1 MAGINCPVPSSS
13 PCAGYADGAFAV
25 GFRKERRAVVID
37 CLKMLEKHIEYP
49 VVYLLFFVDLQFW
62 GF

>member
-25 GFRKERRAVVID
+25 AVRKERGSRLGERRDGIAVMMMMRMRRRMYD
-37 CLKMLEKHIEYP
+37 E
-49 VVYLLFFVDLQFW
+49 
-62 GF
+62 

>member
-25 GFRKERRAVVID
+25 AVRKERGAVSGEQRDDIAVMMMMKNTVMMYD
-37 CLKMLEKHIEYP
+37 
-49 VVYLLFFVDLQFW
+49 V
-62 GF
+62 

>member
-25 GFRKERRAVVID
+25 AVRKERGSRLVEQRDGIAVMMMMMMGRRRRRRMYD
-37 CLKMLEKHIEYP
+37 E
-49 VVYLLFFVDLQFW
+49 
-62 GF
+62 